1 MYQNDVLCYV
11 ILTKLLVYFQ
21 VWNLLTRTDKQNF
34 EFVNMKLTTIWILGF
49 FVRYCILLPGRVCIL
64 FVGVSYELIL
74 YMLFHDDIYF
84 HFSLTV
90 IFFIAIIFLFVSFS
104 LTEFVFKADLYD
116 GNFRGYEFDPQY
128 AVFYQTT
135 HLQLGCIDLFS
146 HFESKFFWS
155 HTFSQ

>member
-1 MYQNDVLCYV
+1 M
-11 ILTKLLVYFQ
+11 
-21 VWNLLTRTDKQNF
+21 WNLLTRTDKQNF

-116 GNFRGYEFDPQY
+116 GNFRGYEFDP
-128 AVFYQTT
+128 
-135 HLQLGCIDLFS
+135 
-146 HFESKFFWS
+146 
-155 HTFSQ
+155 